1 MKITRIVEKT
11 VSIASPIRNAFIDF
25 SKMTISLLAIET
37 DVIRDGRPVVGYGF
51 NSNGRYAQGG
61 IIRERLVPRIM
72 EVAAADLLDQGGEN
86 FDPRRIYQ
94 VMMSNEKPGG
104 HGERSVAVGTVDMAV
119 WDLVAKIEGKPLY
132 QLLAERYRQGISN
145 KTVHVY
151 AAGGYYYPGKAISGL
166 QEEFQRY
173 LDLGFDACKMKVGGA
188 STADDMARI
197 EAAIQVVGAAQR
209 VAVDVNGRFDLP
221 QALDF
226 LRHIEPLGL
235 MWYEEAV
242 DPLDFLANAAV
253 AEASD
258 TPIATG
264 ENIFSLVDARNLAR
278 HGGLHPGRDL
288 LQIDPVLSYGLCE
301 YLDILDMLQRHGWQ
315 ANRCI
320 PHGGHLFG
328 VHVAAGLGLY
338 GMEAYPEVFAP
349 YGHFA
354 EGMVLEGGQVTLPDA
369 PGIGY
374 ERVPTL
380 YPELRDLPG

>member
-37 DVIRDGRPVVGYGF
+37 DVIRDGRPVIGYGF

-61 IIRERLVPRIM
+61 IIRDRLVPRIM
-72 EVAAADLLDQGGEN
+72 EADPHDLLDAAGEN
-86 FDPRRIYQ
+86 FDPHRIYQ

-104 HGERSVAVGTVDMAV
+104 HGERSVAVGTIDMAV
-119 WDLVAKIEGKPLY
+119 WDVVAKVEGLPLY
-132 QLLAERYRQGISN
+132 RLLADRYRKGICNES
-145 KTVHVY
+145 VHVY

-166 QEEFQRY
+166 QDEFKRY
-173 LDLGFDACKMKVGGA
+173 LDMGFDACKMKVGGD
-188 STADDMARI
+188 STAEDMARI
-197 EAAIQVVGAAQR
+197 EGAIEVVGSADR

-221 QALDF
+221 QALEF
-226 LRHIEPLGL
+226 LGHIEPLGL

-253 AEASD
+253 AEASQ

-264 ENIFSLVDARNLAR
+264 ENIFSLPDARNLAR
-278 HGGLHPGRDL
+278 YGGLHPGRDL
-288 LQIDPVLSYGLCE
+288 VQIDPVLSYGLVE
-301 YLDILDMLQRHGWQ
+301 YLDILAMFQRHGWQ
-315 ANRCI
+315 AQRCI

-374 ERVPTL
+374 ESVPTL
-380 YPELRDLPG
+380 YPGLRDLTG